1 MCATFGS
8 PPTTRIARSSFTHAS
23 ASARLGLRW
32 SSCGCRDR
40 GSLSVPGAAPGGAP
54 APPALRRGSRPA
66 AEATSPAVRRL
77 MKRIPR
83 DVSIQLFT
91 PTPSGWRYL
100 MLRRPP
106 GRGGFWQSVTGAPL
120 AGESDTEAAIR
131 EVQEETGYDVSA
143 SIVPLG
149 VSYRYALRPELADRW
164 EARYGRGVSEI
175 S

>member
-1 MCATFGS
+1 
-8 PPTTRIARSSFTHAS
+8 
-23 ASARLGLRW
+23 
-32 SSCGCRDR
+32 
-40 GSLSVPGAAPGGAP
+40 
-54 APPALRRGSRPA
+54 
-66 AEATSPAVRRL
+66 

-175 S
+175 SVVAFAAEVPAAVGPVLDSAEHDSFAWYSFEEAEAALDWPVEHDALAGRRKVLSVLADMLGDKPNTNA